1 MYQSNSKSLS
11 LSFNNFN
18 DKNDKNKK
26 NKKNSNKK
34 YDK

>member
-1 MYQSNSKSLS
+1 MNRSNSKSLS